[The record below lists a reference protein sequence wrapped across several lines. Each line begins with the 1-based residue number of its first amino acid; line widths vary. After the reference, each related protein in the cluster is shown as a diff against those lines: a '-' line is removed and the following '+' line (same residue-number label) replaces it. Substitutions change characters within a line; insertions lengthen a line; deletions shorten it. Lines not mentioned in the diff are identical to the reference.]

1 MKIRAPKTMSALA
14 VLGAYWVLT
23 AEAPAMHPR
32 LRRRGDGRF
41 TCAEFAEGLPPAEAF
56 GLTLAHRWAE
66 LDESGADVQLVT
78 RNGDAGGWRVALPG
92 EPARVLPV
100 DRAVVIARALLA
112 VRRVIRPSPRPFAPR
127 DHAAEVLQFHLRA
140 MEAQLRGPAPV
151 ERLQPAVNRS
161 DLGRDWSGGYGP
173 SA

>member
-14 VLGAYWVLT
+14 VLGAYWALT
-23 AEAPAMHPR
+23 DEAPTMHPR
-32 LRRRGDGRF
+32 LQRAGDRF
-41 TCAEFAEGLPPAEAF
+41 VCNEIPEGLPPAEAF

-78 RNGDAGGWRVALPG
+78 RNSDAGWRVALPG
-92 EPARVLPV
+92 EPARVLAT
-100 DRAVVIARALLA
+100 DRAVVITRALLE

-151 ERLQPAVNRS
+151 ERLQPAVNHS

>member
-32 LRRRGDGRF
+32 LRRAGDRF
-41 TCAEFAEGLPPAEAF
+41 VCAEIPEGLPPAEAF
-56 GLTLAHRWAE
+56 GLTLAHRWAK
-66 LDESGADVQLVT
+66 LDKDGADVQLVT
-78 RNGDAGGWRVALPG
+78 RNGDTWRVALPG
-92 EPARVLPV
+92 EPARVLPT
-100 DRAVVIARALLA
+100 DRAVDITRALLE
-112 VRRVIRPSPRPFAPR
+112 VRRTVRPCPRPFAPR
-127 DHAAEVLQFHLRA
+127 DHAAEVLQFHLRV

-151 ERLQPAVNRS
+151 EHIQPAVNHS